1 MGKKDTIFAL
11 STPSGK
17 SAIAVFRVS
26 GLRSHKLIKLVSSN
40 KKNTPNTT
48 KLNYIIDKN
57 KLIID
62 QTLTTYFKS
71 PKSFTGENMV
81 EISCHGGLAIV
92 KKIKKI

>member
-40 KKNTPNTT
+40 KKNTP
-48 KLNYIIDKN
+48 KN
-57 KLIID
+57 SQTHKPPTIPPVIVSTD
-62 QTLTTYFKS
+62 TLT
-71 PKSFTGENMV
+71 
-81 EISCHGGLAIV
+81 
-92 KKIKKI
+92 